1 MQGRSEEGQG
11 KRGCPRWGL
20 AAGVE
25 RGSEQEE
32 LERETESRAVAL
44 GWSGA
49 AV

>member
-20 AAGVE
+20 AAGAE
-25 RGSEQEE
+25 RGSE
-32 LERETESRAVAL
+32 LERETEAGAVAL